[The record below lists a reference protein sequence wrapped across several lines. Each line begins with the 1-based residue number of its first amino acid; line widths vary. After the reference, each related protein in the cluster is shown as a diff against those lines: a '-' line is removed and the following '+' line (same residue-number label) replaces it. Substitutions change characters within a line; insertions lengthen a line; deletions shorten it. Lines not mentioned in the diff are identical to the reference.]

1 MTDYY
6 WGIAIGVAA
15 GYCLAICTMVTVWS
29 LCVVAKKA
37 DEGKG
42 YDE

>member
-6 WGIAIGVAA
+6 WGIAIGTLI
-15 GYCLAICTMVTVWS
+15 GFCLAICTLVA
-29 LCVVAKKA
+29 LCVVAKNA

-42 YDE
+42 YDK